1 MAINIS
7 TADLESLMKIPGVG
21 EVKAKQIVEIRGEGP
36 KTLITL
42 SQLEMISGVNW
53 RDLEVNNIITTGG
66 DEVVDGNLSGAKTAK
81 CEGTASSTAVELES

>member
-1 MAINIS
+1 MAINVS
-7 TADLESLMKIPGVG
+7 TADLESLMKIPGVE

-42 SQLEMISGVNW
+42 SHLEMISGVNW

-66 DEVVDGNLSGAKTAK
+66 TGW
-81 CEGTASSTAVELES
+81 

>member
-1 MAINIS
+1 MAINVI

-42 SQLEMISGVNW
+42 SQLEMILGVKW

-66 DEVVDGNLSGAKTAK
+66 DGVVEDRNLSEAK
-81 CEGTASSTAVELES
+81 CEGTTSSTALELEF

>member
-1 MAINIS
+1 
-7 TADLESLMKIPGVG
+7 MKIPGVG

-42 SQLEMISGVNW
+42 SQLERISGVNW

-66 DEVVDGNLSGAKTAK
+66 TGW
-81 CEGTASSTAVELES
+81 

>member
-21 EVKAKQIVEIRGEGP
+21 EVKAKQIVESRGEGP

-42 SQLEMISGVNW
+42 S
-53 RDLEVNNIITTGG
+53 
-66 DEVVDGNLSGAKTAK
+66 
-81 CEGTASSTAVELES
+81 

>member
-1 MAINIS
+1 MAINVS

-53 RDLEVNNIITTGG
+53 RDLEVNNVITTGG
-66 DEVVDGNLSGAKTAK
+66 GGRGGRWKFVGG
-81 CEGTASSTAVELES
+81 